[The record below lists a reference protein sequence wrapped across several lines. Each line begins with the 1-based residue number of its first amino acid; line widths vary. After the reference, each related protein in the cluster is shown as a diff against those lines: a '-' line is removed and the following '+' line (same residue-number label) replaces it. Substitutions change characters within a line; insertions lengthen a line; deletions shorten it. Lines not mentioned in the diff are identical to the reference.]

1 MKQTIWT
8 PSEIEIMK
16 RALPTI
22 DAVPAPQDE
31 CWPGDAGHDECQLRD
46 HAASLAAVAATA
58 GVSWE
63 FGGWARTARMFR
75 DAVDDQCFL
84 DASAA
89 DVDDALGPEE

>member
-16 RALPTI
+16 RALPAI

-75 DAVDDQCFL
+75 DL
-84 DASAA
+84 LAA
-89 DVDDALGPEE
+89 IALPADRFEDSSIDRY